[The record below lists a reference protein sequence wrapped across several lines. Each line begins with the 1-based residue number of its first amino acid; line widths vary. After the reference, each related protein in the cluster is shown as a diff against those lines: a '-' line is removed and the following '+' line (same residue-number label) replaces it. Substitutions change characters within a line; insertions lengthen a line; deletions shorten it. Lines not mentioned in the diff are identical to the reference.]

1 MAIGLKVRK
10 YVNTSKSETTSVTVQ
25 TPESK
30 SIFISNLMD
39 AAELADKAEQIHAK
53 INI

>member
-30 SIFISNLMD
+30 SIFIQIWWMRQNLQTKQNKYMQ
-39 AAELADKAEQIHAK
+39 K
-53 INI
+53 